1 MHLAL
6 ASDPSNAENCAGRST
21 PIGSRPVRSRRLQFL
36 APIVLLFPYGRLSM
50 RILAGIGAVAII
62 LAVGAAVFF
71 FGGYFNV
78 AASAPA
84 PGIVNWALTTTPTAS
99 IDRC

>member
-1 MHLAL
+1 
-6 ASDPSNAENCAGRST
+6 
-21 PIGSRPVRSRRLQFL
+21 
-36 APIVLLFPYGRLSM
+36 M

-78 AASAPA
+78 AASAPD
-84 PGIVNWALTTTPTAS
+84 PGIVN
-99 IDRC
+99 